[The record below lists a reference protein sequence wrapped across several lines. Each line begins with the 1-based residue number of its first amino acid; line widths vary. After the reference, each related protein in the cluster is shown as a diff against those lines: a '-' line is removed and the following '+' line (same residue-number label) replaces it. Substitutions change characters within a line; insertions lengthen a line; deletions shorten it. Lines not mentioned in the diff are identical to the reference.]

1 MATFKRELSDF
12 ERTLSRAVGMDC
24 FTETDRYEI
33 SVICSQIASYER
45 EVQEQNAVD
54 SIGERQG
61 YVADVGSRPDFE
73 CLILSRRYN
82 HEYCTYSI
90 RGITTNGFRVQFY
103 LRDDSIAKG
112 QTVAFKGTV
121 KKHLDNTTFFN
132 RVKKAN

>member
-1 MATFKRELSDF
+1 M
-12 ERTLSRAVGMDC
+12 
-24 FTETDRYEI
+24 
-33 SVICSQIASYER
+33 ICSQIASYER

-54 SIGERQG
+54 GIGKRQG
-61 YVADVGSRPDFE
+61 YVADVGARPDFE

-82 HEYCTYSI
+82 YEYSTYSI
-90 RGITTNGFRVQFY
+90 RGITTHGLRVQFY
-103 LRDDSIAKG
+103 LRDDTVAKG